1 MSDIRVRLGTAVRE
15 ARRDRGWTQSV
26 LATAAGVSQPLVS
39 AIESGDVGASIES
52 IGSVAKALDADLS
65 IERRPPRVIGR
76 SDQGDP
82 AHARCVAAC
91 RRVFEHAGLVCA
103 VEREIVDGRLRGWID
118 LLGYSTESRR
128 LLIAEIKTEIR
139 DVGGLE
145 RQLGWYVRASVGAV
159 RDLGWR
165 PREIVAVVAL
175 LATAANDAIVVANR
189 QAFGQAFPMR
199 GAVLSAAL
207 FDGGSVAGWGL
218 LMIDPMRRSPRTV
231 QGLRVDGRRTD
242 APYRD
247 YADFMRVAHRRR

>member
-1 MSDIRVRLGTAVRE
+1 M
-15 ARRDRGWTQSV
+15 

-52 IGSVAKALDADLS
+52 IGSVAKALDAVLS
-65 IERRPPRVIGR
+65 IELRPPRVIGR
-76 SDQGDP
+76 TDQEDP

-91 RRVFEHAGLVCA
+91 RRVFEHAGLVCT

-128 LLIAEIKTEIR
+128 LVIVEVKTEIR
-139 DVGGLE
+139 DVRGLE

-165 PREIVAVVAL
+165 PREIVAIVAL
-175 LATAANDAIVVANR
+175 LATAANDAVTFANR
-189 QAFGQAFPMR
+189 EALGRAFPMR
-199 GAVLSAAL
+199 GGVLSAAL
-207 FDGGSVAGWGL
+207 FDGGPVAGWGL
-218 LMIDPMRRSPRTV
+218 MMVDPMRRGPRTI
-231 QGLRVDGRRTD
+231 QGLRVDGRRAD